1 MDSLKSRHCK
11 EKDGGGSPGGVRGG
25 RGGVRGGGRF
35 GCSDFLLLFGG
46 GPPLYPVG
54 FEPGAV
60 AQAVWQAKRLSS
72 TFPNKLIF
80 STIGVHCGI
89 PSDDE

>member
-1 MDSLKSRHCK
+1 MDSLKRRHCK

-35 GCSDFLLLFGG
+35 GCSNFLLLFGG

-54 FEPGAV
+54 FEPGALQMIV
-60 AQAVWQAKRLSS
+60 GHGGGGCGHLGGNFLMWWSS
-72 TFPNKLIF
+72 
-80 STIGVHCGI
+80 SYSARG
-89 PSDDE
+89 D